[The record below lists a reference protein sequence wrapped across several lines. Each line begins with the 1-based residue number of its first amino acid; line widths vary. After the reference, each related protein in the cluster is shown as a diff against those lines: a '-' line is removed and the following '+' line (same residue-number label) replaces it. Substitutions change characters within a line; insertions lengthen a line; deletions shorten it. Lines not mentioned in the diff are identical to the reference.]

1 MTTMSPHYTDEWV
14 TLYGGDALT
23 VLAALPAASVDAVL
37 TDPPYSSGGLYKG
50 DRAMSTTDKYTQ
62 TGYGGANLEG
72 FSGDNRDQRSFLT
85 WMNLWLGEARRVL
98 APGGI
103 VGLFTDWRQLPSM
116 TDALQV
122 GGYVWRGIV
131 PWYKPIARP
140 QMGRFTASCEYLI
153 WGSNGALPTARGVP
167 PLPGFY
173 EGSAPQQRDHQT
185 QKPLDVM
192 RSLVRIVPP
201 GGVILDPFMGS
212 GTTGCAAVLEGR
224 RFVGSELMPHYLDV
238 SERRIR
244 TALGQALATIEDQ
257 DALFGGES

>member
-1 MTTMSPHYTDEWV
+1 MSPHYADEWV
-14 TLYGGDALT
+14 TLYGGDALA

-50 DRAMSTTDKYTQ
+50 DRAMSTTDKYTK

-140 QMGRFTASCEYLI
+140 QTGRFTASCEYLI

-244 TALGQALATIEDQ
+244 TALGQALATTEDQ
-257 DALFGGES
+257 DALFGGAS